1 MLVIIY
7 LSSKK
12 EKKEWTKMSNNT
24 QLPNWIFNVNLES
37 QGIARKLADGLRA
50 RIFVGEN
57 SMLSIVHIEP
67 NSSGNIHSHVEE
79 QWGVLI
85 EGECI
90 RIQGDEEFAAKAGDF
105 WHTPSNVPHCIR
117 TEAVGAVV
125 LDIFSPPR
133 PEYKEAGVGF
143 GQAKIK

>member
-67 NSSGNIHSHVEE
+67 KVI
-79 QWGVLI
+79 
-85 EGECI
+85 
-90 RIQGDEEFAAKAGDF
+90 D
-105 WHTPSNVPHCIR
+105 
-117 TEAVGAVV
+117 
-125 LDIFSPPR
+125 
-133 PEYKEAGVGF
+133 
-143 GQAKIK
+143 